1 MGLFGGFPGD
11 WHLLDHRNPKR
22 FVGGYL
28 CRQFDIHSFGRRWRT
43 CVRHRRVCGR
53 QQFHRDGDSRGARA
67 HVLRRAWG
75 VHGRRAAGTVCLC
88 DLCWR
93 QRVHCGRHTEH
104 IDDGEF
110 PGNQRFH
117 GRRFPGTACVCH
129 VRCHWRFLRGR
140 CAGHSGDGRI
150 FLGIDILDFRQR
162 GPPCRSDLR
171 IRLRL

>member
-1 MGLFGGFPGD
+1 MGINGILCWHGGF
-11 WHLLDHRNPKR
+11 L
-22 FVGGYL
+22 GYL
-28 CRQFDIHSFGRRWRT
+28 AHRHSTSGHLCRGGDVHG
-43 CVRHRRVCGR
+43 CHRRGRSPLWSSHVRR
-53 QQFHRDGDSRGARA
+53 QQQLHLDWAACGARA